1 MKHTN
6 NVRKIQLIG
15 ILDEVTKPHVKNTSF
30 SSSVCNLVVATKQF
44 VGFL

>member
-1 MKHTN
+1 MKRIN

-15 ILDEVTKPHVKNTSF
+15 ILDEVAKPHVKNTLF
-30 SSSVCNLVVATKQF
+30 SSSVCNIVVATKVS